1 MSTTTL
7 PADPDTERLAQKLAE
22 ATGKPLP
29 TIVRE
34 AITAKAEAAGVALN
48 TRKRFAG
55 QDLIDRMTAISDH
68 CAALPVLDPRSPE
81 EIVGYDEFGVPN

>member
-7 PADPDTERLAQKLAE
+7 PADRDTERLAHKLAE

-34 AITAKAEAAGVALN
+34 AIAAKAEAAGVTLHGRSRLSRDELLA
-48 TRKRFAG
+48 
-55 QDLIDRMTAISDH
+55 RMTAISDH

-81 EIVGYDEFGVPN
+81 EIIGYDEFGVPI